1 MDMEFDKVCN
11 KLLLLIVNTT
21 AAQEHVAKTECK
33 IFSDKERTRSIV
45 TTLSYPSLLKLIL
58 VELLHFII
66 MWLNSFPVKNGISD

>member
-11 KLLLLIVNTT
+11 KLLLLVVNTM

-33 IFSDKERTRSIV
+33 IFLDKERTCSIV